1 MLGPGATATWARCST
16 SASACIALALQP
28 DARFPFKPEDE
39 LTKPEEKSPEAAAKA
54 AVKSPGA
61 DEADGAKSAAVAAAT
76 AAAAPASRPREAEAA
91 DAPGIVYAGLR
102 ERLYEVPVAPGNY
115 RALAVDDKRL
125 YLLEAGDDGA
135 KGTLKTLAIAR
146 SARSRKPLPP
156 TCANSACPT
165 TASTSSTAPSPRAR
179 RATC

>member
-1 MLGPGATATWARCST
+1 MGPVFDKRVGVY
-16 SASACIALALQP
+16 ALALQP

-54 AVKSPGA
+54 AVKSPARTSRMARRARPSPRPPQGGSGA
-61 DEADGAKSAAVAAAT
+61 GLAEK
-76 AAAAPASRPREAEAA
+76 PASRRRRSSTPACASACTKCRSRLATT
-91 DAPGIVYAGLR
+91 AP
-102 ERLYEVPVAPGNY
+102 
-115 RALAVDDKRL
+115 AVDDKRL
-125 YLLEAGDDGA
+125 YLLDAEGDDGA

-146 SARSRKPLPP
+146 SSPQPETFAANVREFGSPP
-156 TCANSACPT
+156 